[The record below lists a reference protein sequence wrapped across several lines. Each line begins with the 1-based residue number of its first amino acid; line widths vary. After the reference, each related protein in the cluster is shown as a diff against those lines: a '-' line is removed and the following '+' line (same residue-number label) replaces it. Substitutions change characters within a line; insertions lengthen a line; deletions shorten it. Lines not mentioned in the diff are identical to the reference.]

1 MSDLIV
7 PLVQRGADRRQTPQR
22 AVDARMHYS
31 REQLCAA
38 ALAVVRQRHSGN
50 VPEGLAALRVL
61 EAAAAAYLAAAEVAS

>member
-1 MSDLIV
+1 M
-7 PLVQRGADRRQTPQR
+7 PRTGDRRQGPNR
-22 AVDARMHYS
+22 AVDACLHYADQ
-31 REQLCAA
+31 QLKAA